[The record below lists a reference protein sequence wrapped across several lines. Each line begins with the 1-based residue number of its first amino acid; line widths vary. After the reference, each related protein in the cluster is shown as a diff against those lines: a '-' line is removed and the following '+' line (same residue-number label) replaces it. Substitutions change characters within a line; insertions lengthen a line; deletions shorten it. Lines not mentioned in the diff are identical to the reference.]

1 MIIKFGASQIF
12 FLLSSILGVL
22 VSSILLLHQKKI
34 TKRQNLFL
42 GLSFPFPR
50 YIHWFHQSI
59 RFNKILTFFV
69 QVGQCIGSMQK
80 GEWEK
85 ITLEALAYQS
95 GFNNRNS
102 FTLSFKK
109 FTGQTPSEYIRQ
121 LK

>member
-1 MIIKFGASQIF
+1 
-12 FLLSSILGVL
+12 
-22 VSSILLLHQKKI
+22 
-34 TKRQNLFL
+34 
-42 GLSFPFPR
+42 
-50 YIHWFHQSI
+50 
-59 RFNKILTFFV
+59 
-69 QVGQCIGSMQK
+69 MQK